1 MTVVPSGFYIFN
13 EPLKQ
18 AAIEAKARDA
28 REKGGGTQEGSGASS
43 SSVDASSSSDLNS
56 NKGRLEAQAASGD
69 AERRNTG
76 DQN

>member
-1 MTVVPSGFYIFN
+1 MTAVPSGFYIFN

-18 AAIEAKARDA
+18 AALEAKA
-28 REKGGGTQEGSGASS
+28 REKGGGNQEGSGASS
-43 SSVDASSSSDLNS
+43 SIDTSSSSDIIS